1 MANENKKPGTPAATS
16 ASGSSA
22 KAPRKKKVKR
32 AFTKAIAHIHAT
44 FNNTTIT
51 ITDEQ
56 GNAIA
61 WSSAGAL
68 G

>member
-1 MANENKKPGTPAATS
+1 MATETKKPTAPAA
-16 ASGSSA
+16 AGSGTT

-32 AFTKAIAHIHAT
+32 AFTKGVAHVHAT
-44 FNNTTIT
+44 FNNTIIT

-61 WSSAGAL
+61 WSSAVP
-68 G
+68 